1 MSIATLAQRQT
12 DFTRQAILDAAL
24 ATLERGSLADL
35 TARAVAKRA
44 NIAERTVFRYF
55 PSREAFLD
63 AVAAAMSQ
71 ALQLPPA
78 PRTREE
84 LLAAARGLYER
95 FDARASLTRAA
106 LHTDLFHR
114 MRESQARVR
123 WTAVRKLI
131 DELAARRPERDRR
144 LAAANIRYHLAAS
157 TWHYYRFYFGFS
169 LEDSIAAAE
178 AAVRSMLDAITG
190 PARRKP

>member
-84 LLAAARGLYER
+84 LLP
-95 FDARASLTRAA
+95 
-106 LHTDLFHR
+106 
-114 MRESQARVR
+114 
-123 WTAVRKLI
+123 
-131 DELAARRPERDRR
+131 RR
-144 LAAANIRYHLAAS
+144 AAS
-157 TWHYYRFYFGFS
+157 TSASRR
-169 LEDSIAAAE
+169 A
-178 AAVRSMLDAITG
+178 
-190 PARRKP
+190 PA

>member
-1 MSIATLAQRQT
+1 MSTATLAQRQT
-12 DFTRQAILDAAL
+12 DFTRQVILDAAL
-24 ATLERGSLADL
+24 DTLERGSLADL
-35 TARAVAKRA
+35 TVRAVAKRA

-71 ALQLPPA
+71 ALQLPSA

-84 LLAAARGLYER
+84 LFGAARGLYER
-95 FDARASLTRAA
+95 FEARASLTRAA

-131 DELAARRPERDRR
+131 DQLAPRRPERDRR
-144 LAAANIRYHLAAS
+144 LAAANIRYYLAAS
-157 TWHYYRFYFGFS
+157 TWHYYRSYFGFS
-169 LEDSIAAAE
+169 LEDSIAAAD
-178 AAVRSMLDAITG
+178 AAIRSMLDGIAG
-190 PARRKP
+190 PARPRA

>member
-1 MSIATLAQRQT
+1 
-12 DFTRQAILDAAL
+12 
-24 ATLERGSLADL
+24 
-35 TARAVAKRA
+35 
-44 NIAERTVFRYF
+44 
-55 PSREAFLD
+55 
-63 AVAAAMSQ
+63 
-71 ALQLPPA
+71 
-78 PRTREE
+78 
-84 LLAAARGLYER
+84 
-95 FDARASLTRAA
+95 
-106 LHTDLFHR
+106 
-114 MRESQARVR
+114 
-123 WTAVRKLI
+123 VRKLI